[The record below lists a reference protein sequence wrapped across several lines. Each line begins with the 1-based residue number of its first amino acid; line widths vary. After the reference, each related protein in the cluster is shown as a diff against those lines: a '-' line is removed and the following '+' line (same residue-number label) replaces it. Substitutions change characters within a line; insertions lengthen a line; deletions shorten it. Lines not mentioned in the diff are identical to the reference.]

1 MSQRNPMNERYQ
13 SEEHQGK
20 TRKSAASAKPKSA
33 AASSVYIKPKTKSKA
48 DKKAARRAERQ
59 KQAELER
66 KYANPPTEE
75 YRRLRKIWWVLLI
88 GAIICL
94 ALSFFLRDSLGEIGF
109 MIILALS
116 YVFIIAALWLEF
128 SKMKKVRRAY
138 QEKMES
144 KKTKA
149 QRAQERREKAEAKAA
164 KAEAEKKYE
173 ESKAAEADKKGKGV
187 LGGLFGGKKKAAVEA
202 GDASADGAAD
212 TTAADTKNAK
222 GKGAAKS
229 SSKK

>member
-13 SEEHQGK
+13 NDEHQGK

-33 AASSVYIKPKTKSKA
+33 AASSVYIKPKTKTKA

-75 YRRLRKIWWVLLI
+75 YKRLRKIWWVLLI

-94 ALSFFLRDSLGEIGF
+94 AASFFLRDALGEFGF
-109 MIILALS
+109 MIILVLS

-138 QEKMES
+138 QEKMEA

-173 ESKAAEADKKGKGV
+173 ESKAAEAEKKSKGV
-187 LGGLFGGKKKAAVEA
+187 FGGLFGGKKKAASEESA
-202 GDASADGAAD
+202 AATDAKVTEGSA
-212 TTAADTKNAK
+212 
-222 GKGAAKS
+222 
-229 SSKK
+229 KK

>member
-187 LGGLFGGKKKAAVEA
+187 LGGLFGGKKKAAAEA

-212 TTAADTKNAK
+212 TAAANIKNAK
-222 GKGAAKS
+222 GKGAKG

>member
-1 MSQRNPMNERYQ
+1 MNERYQ
-13 SEEHQGK
+13 NDEHQGK

-33 AASSVYIKPKTKSKA
+33 AASSVYIKPKTKTKA

-75 YRRLRKIWWVLLI
+75 YKRLRKIWWVLLI
-88 GAIICL
+88 GAIACL
-94 ALSFFLRDSLGEIGF
+94 ALSFFLRDSLGEFGF
-109 MIILALS
+109 MVILVLS

-138 QEKMES
+138 QEKMEA

-164 KAEAEKKYE
+164 KAEAEKGCGATTR
-173 ESKAAEADKKGKGV
+173 AAPAFFLQIERGAPQMSAGVVSWFQLEICSWKG
-187 LGGLFGGKKKAAVEA
+187 
-202 GDASADGAAD
+202 GA
-212 TTAADTKNAK
+212 N
-222 GKGAAKS
+222 GFPRLC
-229 SSKK
+229 

>member
-187 LGGLFGGKKKAAVEA
+187 LGGLFGGKKKAAAEA
-202 GDASADGAAD
+202 GDAGADGAAD
-212 TTAADTKNAK
+212 TAAADTKNAK
-222 GKGAAKS
+222 GKGAKG

>member
-1 MSQRNPMNERYQ
+1 MNERYQ
-13 SEEHQGK
+13 NEGPQGK

-33 AASSVYIKPKTKSKA
+33 AASSVYIKPKTKSKT

-59 KQAELER
+59 RQADLDR

-75 YRRLRKIWWVLLI
+75 YKRLRKIWWALLI
-88 GAIICL
+88 GAIVCL
-94 ALSFFLRDSLGEIGF
+94 ALSFFMRDMLGEFGF
-109 MIILALS
+109 MIILVLS

-173 ESKAAEADKKGKGV
+173 ESKAAEAEKKGKGL
-187 LGGLFGGKKKAAVEA
+187 LGGLLGGRKKASEA
-202 GDASADGAAD
+202 SGDESSAEATSD
-212 TTAADTKNAK
+212 
-222 GKGAAKS
+222 AAK
-229 SSKK
+229 K

>member
-13 SEEHQGK
+13 NDEHQGK

-33 AASSVYIKPKTKSKA
+33 AASSVYIKPKTKTKA

-75 YRRLRKIWWVLLI
+75 YKRLRKIWWVLLI
-88 GAIICL
+88 GAIACL
-94 ALSFFLRDSLGEIGF
+94 ALSFFLRDSLGEFGF
-109 MIILALS
+109 MVILVLS

-138 QEKMES
+138 QEKMEA

-173 ESKAAEADKKGKGV
+173 ESKAAEAEKKGKGL
-187 LGGLFGGKKKAAVEA
+187 LGGLLGGRKKASEA
-202 GDASADGAAD
+202 SGDESSAEATSD
-212 TTAADTKNAK
+212 
-222 GKGAAKS
+222 AAK
-229 SSKK
+229 K

>member
-1 MSQRNPMNERYQ
+1 MSQRNPMNERYKND
-13 SEEHQGK
+13 EHQGK

-33 AASSVYIKPKTKSKA
+33 AASSVYIKPKTKTKA

-75 YRRLRKIWWVLLI
+75 YKRLRKIWWVRLS
-88 GAIICL
+88 GAIACV
-94 ALSFFLRDSLGEIGF
+94 ALSFFLRDSLGEFGF
-109 MIILALS
+109 MVILVLS

-138 QEKMES
+138 QEKMEA

-173 ESKAAEADKKGKGV
+173 EAKASEAEKKSKGV
-187 LGGLFGGKKKAAVEA
+187 LGGLFGGKKKAAEA
-202 GDASADGAAD
+202 AEGDVAEAEA
-212 TTAADTKNAK
+212 AK
-222 GKGAAKS
+222 GASEK
-229 SSKK
+229 